1 MIGKV
6 FAAVERTGAMPAQ
19 TVDTALVAIGNK
31 ATQAGA
37 GTSLVSWILSSNFG
51 VWVGILIGVAGFLMQ
66 LYFNQRRDKR
76 EQSEYE
82 MRMSRAKEAP

>member
-6 FAAVERTGAMPAQ
+6 FAAVERTASMPAQ
-19 TVDTALVAIGNK
+19 TVDTVLVSVGNK

-37 GTSLVSWILSSNFG
+37 GTSLVSWVLSSNFG

-76 EQSEYE
+76 EQAEFE
-82 MRMSRAKEAP
+82 MRMKRMT